1 MVKKNSLIIGGIF
14 VIALALIFMFVPFE
28 SELFDLQVETPVAQV
43 PAQLGDTSVQEMIVV
58 EEPVS
63 MFCQLYPTF
72 ASCR

>member
-1 MVKKNSLIIGGIF
+1 MVSRNLMIFGGFLIIGGAFIF
-14 VIALALIFMFVPFE
+14 FFVPFE
-28 SELFDLQVETPVAQV
+28 SEQFDLQFGTPVAQV

>member
-14 VIALALIFMFVPFE
+14 VIALALIFMFVPFD
-28 SELFDLQVETPVAQV
+28 SEQFDLQARPPVAQV

>member
-1 MVKKNSLIIGGIF
+1 MVSRTLMILGGFLIIGGAFIF
-14 VIALALIFMFVPFE
+14 FVMPFE
-28 SELFDLQVETPVAQV
+28 FELQAQTPVAQV
-43 PAQLGDTSVQEMIVV
+43 PAQLGDTSVEEMIVV